1 VSRIVAVIGTRPE
14 AIKMAPVIHAL
25 RATDWAECLVL
36 LSGQHRA
43 LLDQT
48 LEQFGIKAD
57 HDLNLMEPDQT
68 LGRLTG
74 NAFIRFD
81 AILRELKPDVVLAQG
96 DTTTAMV
103 AAMSSF
109 YQRIP
114 FGHVEAGLRTGNRL
128 LPFPEEINRVIAG
141 RVADMHFA
149 PTQAAADALRSE
161 GVAPEAIHLTGNTV
175 IDNLARYGDEI
186 PPPANAS
193 GRLILLTA
201 HRRENFGEPMRAA
214 LLAVRDVVEAYPD
227 VRVLYPV
234 HPNPR
239 VEEVAHEVLDGLER
253 VELVK
258 PLGYFEFMAAMKASH
273 LVVTDSGGVQEEAP
287 FFSKPVLVLRQETE
301 RPEAVSVGVAELVG
315 LDRDRIRARLET
327 LLSDPAAYKAM
338 ARDCSP
344 YGDGLASQ
352 RIVEHVGRFLG
363 HTMAQDTPPFE
374 APSGSR

>member
-1 VSRIVAVIGTRPE
+1 
-14 AIKMAPVIHAL
+14 MAPVIHAL
-25 RATDWAECLVL
+25 RATDWAECRVL

-48 LEQFGIKAD
+48 LEQFGITAD
-57 HDLNLMEPDQT
+57 HDLNLMEPNQT

-74 NAFIRFD
+74 NAFLRFD
-81 AILRELKPDVVLAQG
+81 EILRDLEPDFVLAQG

-109 YQRIP
+109 YQQIP
-114 FGHVEAGLRTGNRL
+114 FGHVEAGLRTGNKN
-128 LPFPEEINRVIAG
+128 LPFPEEVNRVVAG

-149 PTQAAADALRSE
+149 PTQASVDALLRE
-161 GVAPEAIHLTGNTV
+161 GIPAQTIHLTGNTV
-175 IDNLARYGDEI
+175 IDNLARYGAEI
-186 PPPANAS
+186 AAPSAS
-193 GRLILLTA
+193 ASERLILLTA

-214 LLAVRDVVEAYPD
+214 LLAVRDIVESHPD

-239 VEEVAHEVLDGLER
+239 VEEVAHEVLQGLDR
-253 VELVK
+253 VSLVA
-258 PLGYFEFMAAMKASH
+258 PLGYFEFMAAMKASY

-315 LDRDRIRARLET
+315 LDRERIRARLET
-327 LLSDPAAYKAM
+327 LLSDRAAYAAM

-352 RIVEHVGRFLG
+352 RIVERVATFLG
-363 HTMAQDTPPFE
+363 HPIAAETPPFQ
-374 APSGSR
+374 APRA

>member
-1 VSRIVAVIGTRPE
+1 
-14 AIKMAPVIHAL
+14 MAPVIHAL
-25 RATDWAECLVL
+25 RATEWAECHVV

-48 LEQFGIKAD
+48 LEQFGIAAD
-57 HDLNLMEPDQT
+57 HDLNLMEPNQT

-74 NAFIRFD
+74 NAFLRFD
-81 AILRELKPDVVLAQG
+81 EILRELRPDFVLAQG

-109 YQRIP
+109 YQQIP
-114 FGHVEAGLRTGNRL
+114 FGHVEAGLRTGNKH
-128 LPFPEEINRVIAG
+128 LPFPEEINRVVAG

-149 PTQAAADALRSE
+149 PTQASVDALLRE
-161 GVAPEAIHLTGNTV
+161 GVPASTIHLTGNTV
-175 IDNLARYGDEI
+175 IDNLARYGAEI
-186 PPPANAS
+186 AISSAPA
-193 GRLILLTA
+193 GERLILLTA

-214 LLAVRDVVEAYPD
+214 LLAVRDIVEAHPD

-253 VELVK
+253 VSLVA
-258 PLGYFEFMAAMKASH
+258 PLGYFEFMAAMKASY

-287 FFSKPVLVLRQETE
+287 FFSKPVLVLRRETE

-327 LLSDPAAYKAM
+327 LLRDRAAYSAM

-352 RIVEHVGRFLG
+352 RIVERVAKFLG
-363 HTMAQDTPPFE
+363 HLNAAETPPFE
-374 APSGSR
+374 APRA

>member
-1 VSRIVAVIGTRPE
+1 
-14 AIKMAPVIHAL
+14 MAPVVHEL
-25 RATDWAECLVL
+25 RASGWAQCLVL
-36 LSGQHRA
+36 LSGQHRD

-48 LEQFGIKAD
+48 LQQFGISAD
-57 HDLNLMEPDQT
+57 HDLNLMEPSQT

-81 AILRELKPDVVLAQG
+81 EALRELKPDFVLGQG

-109 YQRIP
+109 YQQIP
-114 FGHVEAGLRTGNRL
+114 FGHVEAGLRTGNKS

-141 RVADMHFA
+141 RVADLHFA
-149 PTQAAADALRSE
+149 PTQASVDALLRE
-161 GVAPEAIHLTGNTV
+161 GVAPEAIQLTGNTV
-175 IDNLARYGDEI
+175 IDNLARYGGEI
-186 PPPANAS
+186 SATSSP
-193 GRLILLTA
+193 GERLILLTS

-214 LLAVRDVVEAYPD
+214 LLAVRDAVDAHPD

-239 VEEVAHEVLDGLER
+239 VEEVAHDVLGRHDR
-253 VELVK
+253 VSLVA
-258 PLGYFEFMAAMKASH
+258 PLGYFEFMAAMKSSY

-315 LDRDRIRARLET
+315 LDRARIRDRLEA
-327 LLSDPAAYKAM
+327 LLTDRTAYDAM

-344 YGDGLASQ
+344 YGDGLASR
-352 RIVEHVGRFLG
+352 RIVEHVGRYLG
-363 HTMAQDTPPFE
+363 QNVPTHTPPFE
-374 APSGSR
+374 APRA